1 MSYRPLHGDRST
13 DHPTRETSDHANL
26 DPRKHP
32 KHPKA
37 LGETRRASPPERR
50 SDRAA

>member
-1 MSYRPLHGDRST
+1 MFHRPLHGDRST
-13 DHPTRETSDHANL
+13 DHPTRESSDHANL

-37 LGETRRASPPERR
+37 RTERSVIRPERR
-50 SDRAA
+50 STRAG